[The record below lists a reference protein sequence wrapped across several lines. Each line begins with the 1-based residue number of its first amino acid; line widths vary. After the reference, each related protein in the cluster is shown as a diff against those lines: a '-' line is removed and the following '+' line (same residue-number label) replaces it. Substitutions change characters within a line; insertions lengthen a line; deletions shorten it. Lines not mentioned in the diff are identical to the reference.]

1 MFCSNCGHK
10 NPPNSKFCEACGKP
24 ITGSAPTK
32 TVRAAGKTPW
42 KKYASVGAVIV
53 LICFFLPW
61 VMVSCSGGMFGND
74 VEIRISG
81 WEFATGKI
89 RELDDLYSLSN
100 SLQGMMGEYGYD
112 GSTGSSDIGEPLLFL
127 VPVLALGGLL
137 VLSNLQGNSV
147 IASICGGIGILGL
160 IIFAIGIGQAKEEM
174 AMGTYGM
181 LDMRYQ
187 FGYFMTWVG
196 FIIQTAAGLIKQ
208 PK

>member
-10 NPPNSKFCEACGKP
+10 NSPNSKFCEACGKP
-24 ITGSAPTK
+24 IAGSVPSK

-61 VMVSCSGGMFGND
+61 VMVSCSGGVFGND
-74 VEIRISG
+74 VEIKISG
-81 WEFATGKI
+81 WEFATGRI
-89 RELDDLYSLSN
+89 RDLDDLYSIAN
-100 SLQGMMGEYGYD
+100 SLQGEMREYGQD
-112 GSTGSSDIGEPLLFL
+112 HVTGLFL

-137 VLSNLQGNSV
+137 VFSNLKGSSV
-147 IASICGGIGILGL
+147 IASVCGALGIIGL
-160 IIFAIGIGQAKEEM
+160 IFFAIMIGQTKEDM

-196 FIIQTAAGLIKQ
+196 FIIQTMAGLIKQ